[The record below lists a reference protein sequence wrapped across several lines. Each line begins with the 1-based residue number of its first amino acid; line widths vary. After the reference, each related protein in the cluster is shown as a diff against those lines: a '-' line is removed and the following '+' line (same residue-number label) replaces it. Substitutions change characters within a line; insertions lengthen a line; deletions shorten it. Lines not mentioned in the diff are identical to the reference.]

1 MGTEERGLNK
11 RERFKQ
17 ESMYGLSAKKTG
29 RCRERFDC
37 NNETSNARKDK
48 GSDSQKALTIWKT
61 PGITVTYCYNSQNI
75 YLY

>member
-1 MGTEERGLNK
+1 MAVV
-11 RERFKQ
+11 ERFKH

-37 NNETSNARKDK
+37 NNETSNVKKDK
-48 GSDSQKALTIWKT
+48 GSDSQKTLTIRNT